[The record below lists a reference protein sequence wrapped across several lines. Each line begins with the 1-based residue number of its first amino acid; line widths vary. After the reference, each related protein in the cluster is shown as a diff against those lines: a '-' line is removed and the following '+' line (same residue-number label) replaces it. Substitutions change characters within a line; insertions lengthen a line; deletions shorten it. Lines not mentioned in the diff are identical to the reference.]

1 MGGVSLGELY
11 AVDGVNCCEPHEV
24 NILPLT
30 ADYTISYDLLRETFP
45 SGRNDWATDISTI
58 YNSDWTLSPH
68 EGDPGICIWYL
79 RGSNLGLTIQS
90 QNMAS
95 FNVPEE
101 VTVGRWFHMEIHRQ
115 GTTNYTFCIDNKV
128 VLTHISSTQST
139 VSRLNFFNHG
149 GGGGNLKHGGY
160 LKNLRIYNNWKTET
174 LGPIWA
180 IYQNKYI
187 YGIKKEVI

>member
-1 MGGVSLGELY
+1 
-11 AVDGVNCCEPHEV
+11 
-24 NILPLT
+24 
-30 ADYTISYDLLRETFP
+30 
-45 SGRNDWATDISTI
+45 
-58 YNSDWTLSPH
+58 
-68 EGDPGICIWYL
+68 
-79 RGSNLGLTIQS
+79 
-90 QNMAS
+90 MAS

-101 VTVGRWFHMEIHRQ
+101 ITVGRWFHMEIHRQ

-149 GGGGNLKHGGY
+149 GGGSLKHSGY

-187 YGIKKEVI
+187 YGIKKGAR